1 MPRVDTDRFYRNA
14 LHRYGHNAQ
23 GAHWESTRSQQVRFA
38 VLRRLLP
45 ADLST
50 LTLVD
55 VGCGLGDLFQ
65 YLDSQGDCP
74 GDYLGIDVVEP
85 MVEIARR
92 RTGREVLL
100 LDALCDPLP
109 GADYYVC
116 SGAMNTLT
124 REETRMFIE
133 RCLAASGVGFIF
145 NLLRGEDDCE
155 TFNYWEPEQIEAL
168 ALELGAGC
176 VIETGYLHQDFSVV
190 LRHPVAGGDPAAAAV
205 GAGSQ
210 G

>member
-1 MPRVDTDRFYRNA
+1 MPRVDTDTFYRNA
-14 LHRYGHNAQ
+14 LARYGHNAQ
-23 GAHWESTRSQQVRFA
+23 GAHWESSRSQEVRFA

-45 ADLST
+45 ADLSA

-55 VGCGLGDLFQ
+55 VGCGLGDLFR
-65 YLDSQGDCP
+65 YLEVLGACP
-74 GDYLGIDVVEP
+74 GGYLGIDVVAP

-109 GADYYVC
+109 RADYYLC

-124 REETRMFIE
+124 REETRQFIE
-133 RCLAASGVGFIF
+133 RCLAASSVGFIF

-155 TFNYWEPEQIEAL
+155 TFNYWQPEQIKAL
-168 ALELGAGC
+168 ALELGADC
-176 VIETGYLHQDFSVV
+176 VIETGYLSQDFSAV
-190 LRHPVAGGDPAAAAV
+190 LRHPVAGGEPR
-205 GAGSQ
+205 AGP
-210 G
+210 